1 MWRFILLC
9 LQILNSAPA
18 LAVWRFIILCL
29 QISNSAAAQG
39 CLVWWYGTELR
50 RHHNDLL
57 CYPITSFAP
66 LYGGMAQNCARHH
79 NDLLCY
85 PITSFAP
92 LYGGMAQKCTG
103 TVFWFAAL
111 PNCIFCASLWWYGTE
126 LRKHHNDLL
135 CYPITSSAPLYG
147 GVAQN
152 CASTVF
158 LFAALPNYTFCASLF
173 KQFNTNWH
181 DVASQHAM

>member
-50 RHHNDLL
+50 
-57 CYPITSFAP
+57 
-66 LYGGMAQNCARHH
+66 RHH